1 MGVYRDFQEECCT
14 IFEEA
19 DAVIVIAKHPVKD
32 AWLRLYLPYTL
43 VPEYLQVVKNIH
55 GRRWDVEEKCWE
67 IPYTKLSLRFLDQY
81 LKKVVRFDFKPD
93 GDIPDTIAAGTE
105 QIQPIAK
112 KGPAARYE
120 AAVTALEEC
129 LTLKRYSWRTVKTY
143 KNCFRQFIRYY
154 DDIKPSQLT
163 RKHIDDYI
171 LYLIREK
178 RLSESHQN
186 QILSAIKVFYGEVL
200 RQESKVQNLLRP
212 KKAQKLPHVLTE
224 EEVSRL
230 LRSADNLKH
239 RCILMLI
246 YSAGLRLGEAV
257 NMRISDLQP
266 QSRRLFI
273 RGGKGKKDRFT
284 ILSEKAWKKLKEY
297 LAVYRPV
304 EWVFEGQTGGRY
316 SERSVQALFTRAK
329 EKSMINPYA
338 TVHTLRHS
346 FATHLLEKGID
357 LRYIQEL
364 LGHESS
370 KTTEIYTHIT
380 HRGWDKLRSPLD
392 DLDGI

>member
-1 MGVYRDFQEECCT
+1 VGVYRDFRERGCAV
-14 IFEEA
+14 FEEA
-19 DAVIVIAKHPVKD
+19 GAGVVISKHPVKA
-32 AWLRLYLPYTL
+32 AWLRLYLPYTM
-43 VPEYLQVVKNIH
+43 VPDYLEAVKNIH
-55 GRRWDVEEKCWE
+55 GRRWDAEEKCWE
-67 IPYTKLSLRFLDQY
+67 IPYTKLSLRFIEQY
-81 LKKVVRFDFKPD
+81 LKKVAQLDFKPD
-93 GDIPDTIAAGTE
+93 PNIPDTMASPP
-105 QIQPIAK
+105 QPMPPVAK
-112 KGPAARYE
+112 KSPPARYE
-120 AAVTALEEC
+120 AAVTALEQC

-163 RKHIDDYI
+163 RKQIDDYI
-171 LYLIREK
+171 LYMIREK

-186 QILSAIKVFYGEVL
+186 QILSAIKMFYGEVL
-200 RQESKVQNLLRP
+200 GQESKVQNLLRP

-257 NMRISDLQP
+257 NLRIADLQP

-284 ILSEKAWKKLKEY
+284 ILSEKAWNKLKEY
-297 LAVYRPV
+297 MAVYRPV
-304 EWVFEGQTGGRY
+304 EWLFEGQTGGRY
-316 SERSVQALFTRAK
+316 SDRSIQAIFTRAK
-329 EKSMINPYA
+329 QKSMINPYA

-346 FATHLLEKGID
+346 FATHLMEKGID

-380 HRGWDKLRSPLD
+380 RRGWEKLRSPLD
-392 DLDGI
+392 DLDV

>member
-1 MGVYRDFQEECCT
+1 MGVYGDFWGECSA

-19 DAVIVIAKHPVKD
+19 VTSIVISKHPVKE
-32 AWLRLYLPYTL
+32 AWLRLYLPYSL

-55 GRRWDVEEKCWE
+55 GRRWDAEEKCWE
-67 IPYTKLSLRFLDQY
+67 IPYTKLSLRFIEQY
-81 LKKVVRFDFKPD
+81 LKKVAQLDF
-93 GDIPDTIAAGTE
+93 
-105 QIQPIAK
+105 
-112 KGPAARYE
+112 
-120 AAVTALEEC
+120 
-129 LTLKRYSWRTVKTY
+129 
-143 KNCFRQFIRYY
+143 
-154 DDIKPSQLT
+154 KPSQLT
-163 RKHIDDYI
+163 RKQIDDYI

-186 QILSAIKVFYGEVL
+186 QILSAIKMFYGEVL
-200 RQESKVQNLLRP
+200 GQESKVQNLLRP

-257 NMRISDLQP
+257 NLRIADLQP
-266 QSRRLFI
+266 QSRRVFI

-284 ILSEKAWKKLKEY
+284 ILSEKAWNKLKEY
-297 LAVYRPV
+297 MAVYRPV
-304 EWVFEGQTGGRY
+304 EWLFEGQTGGRY
-316 SERSVQALFTRAK
+316 SDRSIQAIFAQAK
-329 EKSMINPYA
+329 QRSMINPYA

-380 HRGWDKLRSPLD
+380 RRGWEKLRSPLD

>member
-1 MGVYRDFQEECCT
+1 MGVYRDFREGYCAV
-14 IFEEA
+14 FEEA
-19 DAVIVIAKHPVKD
+19 GAGVVISKHPVKE
-32 AWLRLYLPYTL
+32 AWLRLYLPYPL
-43 VPEYLQVVKNIH
+43 VPKYLQIVKNIH
-55 GRRWDVEEKCWE
+55 GRRWDAEEECWE
-67 IPYTKLSLRFLDQY
+67 IPYTKLSLRFIEQY
-81 LKKVVRFDFKPD
+81 LKKVAQLDFKPD
-93 GDIPDTIAAGTE
+93 SAIPDTMASPL
-105 QIQPIAK
+105 QPMPSVAK
-112 KGPAARYE
+112 KPPPA
-120 AAVTALEEC
+120 
-129 LTLKRYSWRTVKTY
+129 
-143 KNCFRQFIRYY
+143 Q
-154 DDIKPSQLT
+154 PQLT
-163 RKHIDDYI
+163 RKQIDDYI

-186 QILSAIKVFYGEVL
+186 QILSAIKMFYGEVL
-200 RQESKVQNLLRP
+200 GQESKVQNLLRP

-224 EEVSRL
+224 EEVSCL

-246 YSAGLRLGEAV
+246 YSARLRLGEAV
-257 NMRISDLQP
+257 NLRIADLQP

-284 ILSEKAWKKLKEY
+284 ILSEKAWNKLKEY
-297 LAVYRPV
+297 MAVYRPV
-304 EWVFEGQTGGRY
+304 EWLFEGQ
-316 SERSVQALFTRAK
+316 
-329 EKSMINPYA
+329 

-346 FATHLLEKGID
+346 FVTHLLEKCID

-380 HRGWDKLRSPLD
+380 RRGWEKLRSPLD

>member
-1 MGVYRDFQEECCT
+1 MGVYRDFRGECCA

-19 DAVIVIAKHPVKD
+19 GTCIVISKHPVKE
-32 AWLRLYLPYTL
+32 AWLRLYLPYSL

-55 GRRWDVEEKCWE
+55 GRRWDAEEKCWE
-67 IPYTKLSLRFLDQY
+67 IPYTKLSLRFIEQY
-81 LKKVVRFDFKPD
+81 LKNVVQLDFKPD
-93 GDIPDTIAAGTE
+93 SAIPDTMASPL
-105 QIQPIAK
+105 QPLPPVAK
-112 KGPAARYE
+112 KPPPARYE
-120 AAVTALEEC
+120 AAVTALEQC

-154 DDIKPSQLT
+154 DDIKPSQIT
-163 RKHIDDYI
+163 RKQIDDYI

-186 QILSAIKVFYGEVL
+186 QILSAVKMFYGEVL
-200 RQESKVQNLLRP
+200 GQESKVQSLLRP
-212 KKAQKLPHVLTE
+212 KKAQKLPQVLTE

-230 LRSADNLKH
+230 LRSSDNLKH

-257 NMRISDLQP
+257 NLRIADLQP

-284 ILSEKAWKKLKEY
+284 ILSEKAWNKLKEY
-297 LAVYRPV
+297 MVVYRPV

-316 SERSVQALFTRAK
+316 SDRSIQALFTRAK
-329 EKSMINPYA
+329 QKSMINPYA

-346 FATHLLEKGID
+346 FATHLMEKGID

-380 HRGWDKLRSPLD
+380 RRGWEKLRSPLD
-392 DLDGI
+392 DLDV